1 MGRRT
6 RSLGRPVFEGGKE
19 ERPRGAGA
27 RARRRRG
34 GGGGADTNPAPPAET
49 PSARPSLP
57 LPVSERRLS
66 GRGRPAPGGARKKP
80 SENVRG
86 KRNLAGDCSSAEK
99 GGRQGGRGVEGP
111 DPLPRAPRRD
121 ELSPGR
127 MAVELKSSGSAEI
140 SQKSR
145 VQAWFE

>member
-1 MGRRT
+1 MEDPFLREGRR
-6 RSLGRPVFEGGKE
+6 SGPGALGRGRGG
-19 ERPRGAGA
+19 GG
-27 RARRRRG
+27 G